1 MSEVLSQNE
10 IDELLTALNT
20 GEVDV
25 KEIEDEQ
32 GEKKVRKYD
41 FKRPDK
47 FAKEQLKTLENIHEN
62 YSRLLNNFLSGYFL
76 SDWRSRSKFP

>member
-25 KEIEDEQ
+25 EEIEEEENNRQ
-32 GEKKVRKYD
+32 SFD
-41 FKRPDK
+41 FTQDK
-47 FAKEQLKTLENIHEN
+47 
-62 YSRLLNNFLSGYFL
+62 
-76 SDWRSRSKFP
+76 

>member
-32 GEKKVRKYD
+32 GEKKVRK
-41 FKRPDK
+41 
-47 FAKEQLKTLENIHEN
+47 
-62 YSRLLNNFLSGYFL
+62 
-76 SDWRSRSKFP
+76 